1 MASKLNFFDLGIA
14 GLDKCII
21 GVSLYEL
28 LIVEVDKAGYADNA
42 R

>member
-1 MASKLNFFDLGIA
+1 MTSKTSFFDLEKA